1 MFLFQRATMAD
12 ESTLQQIF
20 KESILGISA
29 SYYTDTQ
36 LSQWAAVANN
46 ATYWRNL
53 AETQYCIIGS
63 YQAIPAGYA
72 SLTENGFVDHLYVST
87 PFQRKGLGSAL
98 LQQIEIHAK
107 RLNITQLE
115 TDASLVAA
123 PVFKKM
129 GYQIVKEYTKLF
141 SGESYHNSI
150 LIKLLA

>member
-1 MFLFQRATMAD
+1 MFLFQQATMAD
-12 ESTLQQIF
+12 ESTLRQIF
-20 KESILGISA
+20 KDSILGISA
-29 SYYTDTQ
+29 SYYSSSQ

-46 ATYWRNL
+46 EAYWLNL
-53 AETQYCIIGS
+53 VKTQYCVIGL
-63 YQAIPAGYA
+63 YKNIPAGYA

-87 PFQRKGLGSAL
+87 PFQRRGLGSAL

-141 SGESYHNSI
+141 NGESYHNSI